1 MCLVQREK
9 YPVVCVSLDGR
20 LRDKPGLCQDLSRM
34 GCPIAGES
42 GTRGQVH
49 CLTEQSRSPRAERVR
64 SFWEGTLTEGF
75 HLCQGG
81 SQGLS
86 NQPCERQTR
95 TPIHCVAQTIDEITR
110 EADGQPDR
118 SRLLSSGLA
127 RSGRRANGPAMLIL
141 DRVTRSGLIG
151 QRHCVPFKVALK

>member
-1 MCLVQREK
+1 MSYSTEELFARV
-9 YPVVCVSLDGR
+9 PSLDGR
-20 LRDKPGLCQDLSRM
+20 LWDKGSLSDPLSRT
-34 GCPIAGES
+34 GCPIAGEP
-42 GTRGQVH
+42 GTRGHVH
-49 CLTEQSRSPRAERVR
+49 CLTEQSRSSRAERVR
-64 SFWEGTLTEGF
+64 SFWKGRLTEGF

-110 EADGQPDR
+110 EADSQPDR
-118 SRLLSSGLA
+118 SRLLSSGHA
-127 RSGRRANGPAMLIL
+127 RSGRRTSGPAALIP

-151 QRHCVPFKVALK
+151 QRHCTPLQVALK